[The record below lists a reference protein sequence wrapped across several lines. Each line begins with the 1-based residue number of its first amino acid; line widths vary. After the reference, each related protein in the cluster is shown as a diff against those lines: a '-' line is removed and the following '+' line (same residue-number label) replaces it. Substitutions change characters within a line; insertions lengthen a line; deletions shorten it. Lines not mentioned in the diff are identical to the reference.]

1 MARSTSVDPIAVQV
15 GCAALRHALQVDPP
29 ERWAATLDRCA
40 GQCAPAHLKAWAQHH
55 SVAPSVYRALAAIGH
70 PGATPLQEALAPLS
84 QTVAAAGLLQAEAL
98 TEILRAL
105 DRHSIDVMPLKGIH
119 LDVRAYGG
127 PGQRKDGDHDLLV
140 RPGQLTDA
148 AEVLREIGY
157 EPARPAPPV
166 NMWLDAVPIHHG
178 PPLVRRSGPMP
189 SWIELHWHIAPTTE
203 GLGLH
208 NPAHLTEMMWRRSRP
223 ATLRG
228 VPIREMDPTDE
239 VMHLALHAIRHMAQ
253 HTRGLSLRF
262 SMIED
267 LYRRIQSLPGLR
279 GVVLQQR
286 MGQVGQVDVQGP
298 LRYVWKELL
307 GACNTRLWPEG
318 MPPEG
323 MTPEGGHE
331 APPWPRRAWE
341 EWLIPEGFLRSAP
354 HPKGTPKQR
363 WHREKAWGLLV
374 HALLLPRWKG
384 RAALLAQDL
393 LHPLIH
399 VNEKDRAVAPA
410 LPDALLLPV
419 RWARLLLRVLRS

>member
-1 MARSTSVDPIAVQV
+1 MAHPTSVDPIAVQV
-15 GCAALRHALQVDPP
+15 GCAALRHALQVDTP

-40 GQCAPAHLKAWAQHH
+40 GQCRPAHLKAWAQHH
-55 SVAPSVYRALAAIGH
+55 SVAPSVYRALAASEH
-70 PGATPLQEALAPLS
+70 AGAAPLQQALAPLS

-98 TEILRAL
+98 AEILHTL

-140 RPGQLTDA
+140 RPDQLTDA

-157 EPARPAPPV
+157 EPAGSAPPV
-166 NMWLDAVPIHHG
+166 DMWLDTVPIHHG
-178 PPLVRRSGPMP
+178 PPLAKREGPMP

-208 NPAHLTEMMWRRSRP
+208 NPAHLTEMMWSRSHP
-223 ATLRG
+223 ATLCG
-228 VPIREMDPTDE
+228 APIREMDPADE

-267 LYRRIQSLPGLR
+267 LYRRIQSLPDLDGT
-279 GVVLQQR
+279 VLQQR
-286 MGQVGQVDVQGP
+286 MQQVGQVDVEGP
-298 LRYVWKELL
+298 LNYVWTELL
-307 GACNTRLWPEG
+307 GVRNERLWPEG
-318 MPPEG
+318 VHAES
-323 MTPEGGHE
+323 
-331 APPWPRRAWE
+331 PWPRQAWE
-341 EWLIPEGFLRSAP
+341 QWLIPEGFLRSAP
-354 HPKGTPKQR
+354 HHEGSPKRR

-374 HALLLPRWKG
+374 HALLLPRWRD
-384 RAALLAQDL
+384 RAALIAQDL

-419 RWARLLLRVLRS
+419 RWARLGWRTIRG